1 MSPSQMPSRS
11 GWLVSRC
18 SSVGVSLT
26 SVVDHTDVAGP
37 SFTPDE
43 ANDLLAEVRP
53 LAEQMVEHRRRLLAA
68 QERRVA
74 ALERIGG
81 NGGDFTPSEL
91 ADLAEDVER
100 EATEVAR
107 AVRAITELG
116 AQVKDLDSGL
126 VDFPGTRPSGE
137 PILLCWRLGED
148 EVAWW
153 HTEQDGFG
161 GRRPLDEL

>member
-1 MSPSQMPSRS
+1 MSPSQMPRRNP
-11 GWLVSRC
+11 LVPRC

-43 ANDLLAEVRP
+43 ANDLLAELRP
-53 LAEQMVEHRRRLLAA
+53 LAEQMVEHRRRLLVA
-68 QERRVA
+68 QQRRQA

-91 ADLAEDVER
+91 AELAEDVEQ

-126 VDFPGTRPSGE
+126 VDFPGARASGE
-137 PILLCWRLGED
+137 PVLLCWQLGED
-148 EVAWW
+148 ELAWW
-153 HTEQDGFG
+153 HTAQDGFA

>member
-1 MSPSQMPSRS
+1 M
-11 GWLVSRC
+11 
-18 SSVGVSLT
+18 
-26 SVVDHTDVAGP
+26 AGP

-43 ANDLLAEVRP
+43 ANALLAEVRP

-68 QERRVA
+68 QARREA

-81 NGGDFTPSEL
+81 NGGDFTPDEL
-91 ADLAEDVER
+91 AELAEDVER

-107 AVRAITELG
+107 AVRAITEFG

-126 VDFPGTRPSGE
+126 VDFPGARAGGE

-148 EVAWW
+148 EIGFW
-153 HTEQDGFG
+153 HGTADGFA
-161 GRRPLDEL
+161 GRRPLPLEEED

>member
-1 MSPSQMPSRS
+1 
-11 GWLVSRC
+11 
-18 SSVGVSLT
+18 
-26 SVVDHTDVAGP
+26 VDHTDVAGP

-68 QERRVA
+68 QARREA

-91 ADLAEDVER
+91 AELAEDVER

-126 VDFPGTRPSGE
+126 VDFPAKRDGE
-137 PILLCWRLGED
+137 DILLCWQLGEE
-148 EVAWW
+148 EVAFW
-153 HTEQDGFG
+153 HGLEDGYA
-161 GRRPLDEL
+161 GRQPI

>member
-1 MSPSQMPSRS
+1 M
-11 GWLVSRC
+11 
-18 SSVGVSLT
+18 
-26 SVVDHTDVAGP
+26 AGP

-53 LAEQMVEHRRRLLAA
+53 LAEQMVEHRRRLIAA

-91 ADLAEDVER
+91 AELAEDVER

-107 AVRAITELG
+107 TVRAITEIG

-126 VDFPGTRPSGE
+126 VDFPGMRPSGE
-137 PILLCWRLGED
+137 PVLLCWQLGED

>member
-1 MSPSQMPSRS
+1 
-11 GWLVSRC
+11 
-18 SSVGVSLT
+18 
-26 SVVDHTDVAGP
+26 VDHTDVAGP
-37 SFTPDE
+37 LFTPDE
-43 ANDLLAEVRP
+43 ANDLLDEVRP

-68 QERRVA
+68 QARREA

-126 VDFPGTRPSGE
+126 VDFPGTRSSGE

-148 EVAWW
+148 EVGWW